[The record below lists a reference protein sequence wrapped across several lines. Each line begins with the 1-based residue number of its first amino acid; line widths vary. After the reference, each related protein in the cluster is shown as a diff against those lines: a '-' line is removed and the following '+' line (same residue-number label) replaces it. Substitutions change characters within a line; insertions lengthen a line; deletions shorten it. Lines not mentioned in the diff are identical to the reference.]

1 MPQASYEF
9 KLPQQHCWE
18 HVIEL
23 KYHFNPWLAI
33 SDCSLLESRAVNR
46 WTFCLIHP
54 GCSWVCFEAG
64 EIGIDRCLVVHTNS
78 WCLQFPPFR
87 GVLFK
92 NTTFEI
98 QPATT
103 KTVQELFASA
113 HAQLT
118 HSSCIA
124 WWHSY
129 NLVTDF
135 TLSLQNRLVF
145 HHH

>member
-23 KYHFNPWLAI
+23 KYCFNPWLAI
-33 SDCSLLESRAVNR
+33 SDCSLLESHAVNR

-64 EIGIDRCLVVHTNS
+64 EMGIDRCLVVHTNS

-98 QPATT
+98 QPTTT
-103 KTVQELFASA
+103 KWFRGCLHVC
-113 HAQLT
+113 T
-118 HSSCIA
+118 HS
-124 WWHSY
+124 
-129 NLVTDF
+129 LVAFIQPGYRFHTEF
-135 TLSLQNRLVF
+135 IEQAGVSSSLSHPKN
-145 HHH
+145 